1 MISIGWPLS
10 EEQELIWQTAKAFAQ
25 EKVAP
30 SAAERDAK
38 QEFPHDLVK
47 EMGQLGLL
55 GIKISPTY
63 GGAGADHVSYVLTM
77 AAVSKACASTG
88 VTLAVCNLFADV
100 IAKFGSD
107 EQKSR
112 VLEPY
117 LRGECGPGAFCLSEP
132 EAGSDPSAMKTTAK
146 EDGDAF
152 VLNGTKQWITNG
164 SHAQYYLVFAMTDE
178 SAGRKGMSCFLV
190 EKGADGLIIGKKEKK
205 MGLRSS
211 DTVPLV
217 FENCRVSK
225 ENLIGEIGMGYAIAL
240 SGLDGGRIGIAAQCI
255 GIAEAAIHEGV
266 QYALDRKAFGQSVA
280 QFQASQMAIADS
292 RMEIDQSW
300 LLTLRAAYVRDTE
313 PRSARE
319 SSMAKLFA
327 SESCGRVV
335 DRMLQLHGG
344 YGYVEEFP
352 IERMYRDARVTRIYE
367 GASEIQR
374 MVIARELLKDR

>member
-1 MISIGWPLS
+1 MHMISIGWPLS

-164 SHAQYYLVFAMTDE
+164 
-178 SAGRKGMSCFLV
+178 
-190 EKGADGLIIGKKEKK
+190 
-205 MGLRSS
+205 
-211 DTVPLV
+211 
-217 FENCRVSK
+217 
-225 ENLIGEIGMGYAIAL
+225 
-240 SGLDGGRIGIAAQCI
+240 
-255 GIAEAAIHEGV
+255 
-266 QYALDRKAFGQSVA
+266 
-280 QFQASQMAIADS
+280 
-292 RMEIDQSW
+292 
-300 LLTLRAAYVRDTE
+300 
-313 PRSARE
+313 
-319 SSMAKLFA
+319 
-327 SESCGRVV
+327 
-335 DRMLQLHGG
+335 
-344 YGYVEEFP
+344 
-352 IERMYRDARVTRIYE
+352 
-367 GASEIQR
+367 
-374 MVIARELLKDR
+374 